1 MTLTEFRALAERAT
15 PGLWRKRTNRHPTTD
30 GRDWG
35 WVSANTSENVG
46 LPGVRVEW
54 EGEQG
59 GANAAWIAAASPTAV
74 LALIDRLERAEKCL
88 RTIADAPAW
97 GAPDRW
103 ETTPGECRRFAAA
116 YFNAPAGEGEG

>member
-15 PGLWRKRTNRHPTTD
+15 PGPWRKRTNRHPTTD

-46 LPGVRVEW
+46 LPGARVEW

-59 GANAAWIAAASPTAV
+59 DANAAWIAAASPTAII
-74 LALIDRLERAEKCL
+74 APLEGIER
-88 RTIADAPAW
+88 P
-97 GAPDRW
+97 
-103 ETTPGECRRFAAA
+103 AAA
-116 YFNAPAGEGEG
+116 LRECAR